1 MQADKLIKTYSPL
14 EERINIGSHALGAM
28 LSIIALVLLVQHPGL
43 HGDLKASIS
52 FIVFGLSLITLYLA
66 STFYHGS
73 KQPLRRARLR
83 VIDHS
88 AIYVLIAGTYTPFT
102 VITLNS
108 ITGWTI
114 LCVAWGL
121 ALAGSVLKIR
131 YTGRYTILSTSM
143 YVAMGWLIIFA
154 IKPLRENLST
164 NGQFWLVLGGL
175 SYTVGAIIY
184 SIRRI
189 PLNHAIFHVFILIGS
204 ICHFIAV
211 YFYLLPAT

>member
-1 MQADKLIKTYSPL
+1 MQTNKLIKTYSPL
-14 EERINIGSHALGAM
+14 EERINIGSHALGAI
-28 LSIIALVLLVQHPGL
+28 LSIIALLLLVQHRGL
-43 HGDLKASIS
+43 DGDLKASIS

-66 STFYHGS
+66 STFYHAS
-73 KQPLRRARLR
+73 KQPIRRARLR
-83 VIDHS
+83 VIDHA

-108 ITGWTI
+108 TTGWTI

-121 ALAGSVLKIR
+121 ALAGSILKIR

-154 IKPLRENLST
+154 IQPLRESLPAS
-164 NGQFWLVLGGL
+164 GQFWLALGGL
-175 SYTVGAIIY
+175 SYTMGAIIY
-184 SIRRI
+184 SIRHI

-211 YFYLLPAT
+211 YFYVLPVK